1 MCYNFSIAGQACI
14 LSVDG
19 NRTSSI
25 AGGIFFLTTSC
36 TKRINV
42 AIDGPAGAG
51 KSTIARLVARE
62 LGYIYVDTGA
72 MYRAVTL
79 CMIRAG
85 LKADQEDAVGDLA
98 EKLEIQLRTGTD
110 GQIVLADGRDVT
122 REIRTTEVAQLVP
135 AVAKIERVRR
145 LMVVKQRTMAAEGGV
160 VMDGRDIGSKV
171 LPDAEVKIF
180 LTASLEERARRRY
193 EELKQA
199 DADVTYERVLRDLAE
214 RDEIDRTRKVSPLV
228 VAEDAYVLDTSDLT
242 IPEVVEIIVARC
254 RKAMEQGAVR

>member
-1 MCYNFSIAGQACI
+1 
-14 LSVDG
+14 
-19 NRTSSI
+19 
-25 AGGIFFLTTSC
+25 
-36 TKRINV
+36 
-42 AIDGPAGAG
+42 
-51 KSTIARLVARE
+51 
-62 LGYIYVDTGA
+62 